1 MAQTSLIK
9 RHIVWSVNAS
19 YDDLELNTHVE
30 TVEVFIDF
38 ASVLDYL
45 RSLDKETEIL
55 DNAMYQC
62 RSNLKFKI
70 SQKFISDRNYV
81 SLFKTKKS

>member
-30 TVEVFIDF
+30 TVEVFADF

-45 RSLDKETEIL
+45 RSLDKECEIL
-55 DNAMYQC
+55 DNAYYAC
-62 RSNLKFKI
+62 RSNMRFKI
-70 SQKFISDRNYV
+70 SQKSISDRNYV
-81 SLFKTKKS
+81 SLFKIK